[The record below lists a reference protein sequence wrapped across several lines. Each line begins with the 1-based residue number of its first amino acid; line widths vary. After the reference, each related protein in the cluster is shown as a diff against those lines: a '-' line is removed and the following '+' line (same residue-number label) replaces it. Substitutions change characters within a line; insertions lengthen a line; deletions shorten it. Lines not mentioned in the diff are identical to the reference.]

1 MAKETENYN
10 QSITTHLESIDNDR
24 LLKIA
29 NDVASFTKNYNNY
42 LKKQSQDSYFKQII
56 SQSVAQSKTLNKMLE
71 ESVDSKNAQKSFQKK
86 QEQYSERMKD
96 TNQNIIKGLSDIS
109 RSTDDNVKNI
119 DKLNKLTQ
127 EVQKEN
133 AQARLQEL
141 IKDNKRFR
149 LESKYWKELT
159 GGIKGMAAEFHDF
172 KKNPSQWMSEALG
185 DILGKALDKSIDVL
199 KTTLDAGLKAIAKG
213 FGDLKNSI
221 FDMMAEQKRRA
232 ESIAQDFN
240 RDYLEASGALNKSNS
255 AVALLAQR
263 GELDISRTSKN
274 VDVITSKLLR
284 RFGDELKDMSQ
295 EEYNQHFKAY
305 AQLINA
311 GAADKID
318 EIEEIAA
325 GNEKLMSD
333 MIKAET
339 QLAGIRSRQDLRI
352 QKGMEAVIIT
362 AEEAHKLGITYEQS
376 VRANE
381 KNQIFIAKVLASNKE
396 LGVEE
401 VRAFTSLQ
409 KALMSQDFVSNILDD
424 KNVNLSQLIG
434 IDSNQAK
441 KILTSGSDKDRLDFM
456 NRIIQSGAYN
466 EIPALKRMMEEL
478 GFDAQSLNVLSK
490 QGKLKIDDESIKKIT
505 DAQKTD
511 FSEFNAVLLSSGSKI
526 NEEIRTRISMLSAEG
541 IRDENDNLTDFGKI
555 QVETLREFNTFE
567 KLLRENTVSKE
578 KEDIDKARDLYKL
591 MSDYSK
597 GNFEAI
603 KKFST
608 LSEADKKLAKEILDA
623 SMESKR
629 LVEDQI
635 QVSETLSE
643 AQDLG
648 LDKALSGGGLQG
660 LFSGL
665 LDVGMKS
672 AYSPTYQDK
681 LEHFMDNIKK
691 SIEPAVNIFK
701 ELLIDPILDSLHDVI
716 GKLLG
721 EIYVC
726 VQKVYSKISGD
737 TYSKEKEQYDRL
749 KFTSTKDRVMKDVD
763 KLSAG
768 RTVGSEDY
776 MSMLKNIGSTSM
788 EQIESNR
795 NLSTK
800 EKNNLLYYKAI
811 TSKELNSGG
820 TILGS
825 STISGLDLTDE
836 LTRQNIQSMLSRI
849 YFEGDLEN
857 GKIKTRGAEN
867 LNEIM
872 KNSSSVL
879 FNDPEGMIDFLSVD
893 SSIKKSELKSVYG
906 ELKKQVGT
914 EFGNDLNELF
924 GLSGMGKLAGAKYSD
939 AKQILAAYL
948 LLNSG
953 YDLLARKTGVGFF
966 YELVPHHKDANNHF
980 QLRSGTRL
988 LFGEPEYFASGG
1000 VVGATK
1006 GGQHIIV
1013 GEAGHDE
1020 IIIPTDP
1027 AKRERAQELL
1037 RLAEE
1042 NYGLYSQSPDSISDS
1057 LQQKLEEL
1065 LFDIR
1070 ILMIQL
1076 DPMKDAIASQALISA
1091 MGLLKNIDNINNAG
1105 SVSSSQTEEVNIG
1118 GGSYDSSVN
1127 NLSPVGGMPKQTE
1140 EEKIQYDAAVK
1151 ALESWGGGRTK
1162 PAEFIQLF
1170 GPIAREDM
1178 RQSGVP
1184 ASVTLAQAALETGW
1198 GKSAKPDFRN
1208 LFGIKGVGPAGSK
1221 TVWTHEVYNGVRVQ
1235 KQAAFRAYNNYLE
1248 SITDHSNYLRTAKR
1262 KSGVNGLRYGAALGF
1277 PFAPDVF
1284 AEEIHKAG
1292 YATSPTY
1299 SQKLKSIMRTNNM
1312 YAWNLSPDSNAE
1324 QAIGTNPDGSLIYSS
1339 DSKSNMSY
1347 NPSLQSI
1354 PDASGVST
1362 QVDRANKAKLE
1373 NEKKKAEEKQNSF
1386 VKAVKDIEK
1395 KLGTEFS
1402 DKVSKPINIRIS
1414 DDKAFCTTGQP
1425 NCSPDVYGVA

>member
-56 SQSVAQSKTLNKMLE
+56 AQSVAQSKTLNKMLE

-185 DILGKALDKSIDVL
+185 SLLGKALDKSIDVL

-221 FDMMAEQKRRA
+221 FDMMADQKRRA
-232 ESIAQDFN
+232 ESIAQEFN

-441 KILTSGSDKDRLDFM
+441 KILTSGSDKERLDFM

-541 IRDENDNLTDFGKI
+541 IRDEKGNLTDFGKI
-555 QVETLREFNTFE
+555 QVETLKEFNTFE
-567 KLLRENTVSKE
+567 KLLRENTISKE
-578 KEDIDKARDLYKL
+578 KEDIEKARDLYKL

-603 KKFST
+603 KKFSA
-608 LSEADKKLAKEILDA
+608 LSEADKKLAKDILNTSLD
-623 SMESKR
+623 SKK

-635 QVSETLSE
+635 QVSQTLSE

-665 LDVGMKS
+665 LDVGLKS
-672 AYSPTYQDK
+672 AYSPEYQEK
-681 LEHFMDNIKK
+681 LGSFMDNIKK
-691 SIEPAVNIFK
+691 SIEPAVNVFK

-716 GKLLG
+716 GGLLG
-721 EIYVC
+721 DIFVF
-726 VQKVYSKISGD
+726 VKKIYSKFPGTED
-737 TYSKEKEQYDRL
+737 YSKSEEQYDRL
-749 KFTSTKDRVMKDVD
+749 RFTSSKERVLKDID
-763 KLSAG
+763 KVKAG
-768 RTVGSEDY
+768 RVAGSEDY
-776 MSMLKNIGSTSM
+776 MSMLKDIGGVSM
-788 EQIESNR
+788 EQIESNT
-795 NLSTK
+795 NLSRK

-811 TSKELNSGG
+811 TSKELNSGSN
-820 TILGS
+820 ILGKS
-825 STISGLDLTDE
+825 NISGLDLTDQMTSE
-836 LTRQNIQSMLSRI
+836 AIQNMLSEVSI
-849 YFEGDLEN
+849 GYDQAS
-857 GKIKTRGAEN
+857 KTAKTSGAEN
-867 LNEIM
+867 VTEFL
-872 KNSSSVL
+872 KNSSS
-879 FNDPEGMIDFLSVD
+879 I
-893 SSIKKSELKSVYG
+893 
-906 ELKKQVGT
+906 
-914 EFGNDLNELF
+914 FGNDPNAFAEFLAKDKSIDKSKLLSVYDVLDKQIINTATLLKPF
-924 GLSGMGKLAGAKYSD
+924 GLNIVQGDFLHDLVKFSSAKKMLAS
-939 AKQILAAYL
+939 YL
-948 LLNSG
+948 LLKSNL
-953 YDLLARKTGVGFF
+953 DLFGQNIAGVSS
-966 YELVPHHKDANNHF
+966 YSLVPHEANNHF
-980 QLRSGTRL
+980 QYKKYI
-988 LFGEPEYFASGG
+988 FGETEKFASGG

-1027 AKRERAQELL
+1027 AKRDRAQELL

-1042 NYGLYSQSPDSISDS
+1042 NYGLYSQSPDSISGS

-1076 DPMKDAIASQALISA
+1076 DPMRDVLASQALMSA
-1091 MGLLKNIDNINNAG
+1091 MGLLKNIKATNA
-1105 SVSSSQTEEVNIG
+1105 EL
-1118 GGSYDSSVN
+1118 DS
-1127 NLSPVGGMPKQTE
+1127 TIE
-1140 EEKIQYDAAVK
+1140 EESGGATPLLGSPIQGIITSSKI
-1151 ALESWGGGRTK
+1151 
-1162 PAEFIQLF
+1162 
-1170 GPIAREDM
+1170 
-1178 RQSGVP
+1178 
-1184 ASVTLAQAALETGW
+1184 
-1198 GKSAKPDFRN
+1198 
-1208 LFGIKGVGPAGSK
+1208 
-1221 TVWTHEVYNGVRVQ
+1221 
-1235 KQAAFRAYNNYLE
+1235 
-1248 SITDHSNYLRTAKR
+1248 
-1262 KSGVNGLRYGAALGF
+1262 
-1277 PFAPDVF
+1277 
-1284 AEEIHKAG
+1284 
-1292 YATSPTY
+1292 
-1299 SQKLKSIMRTNNM
+1299 
-1312 YAWNLSPDSNAE
+1312 
-1324 QAIGTNPDGSLIYSS
+1324 
-1339 DSKSNMSY
+1339 
-1347 NPSLQSI
+1347 
-1354 PDASGVST
+1354 
-1362 QVDRANKAKLE
+1362 
-1373 NEKKKAEEKQNSF
+1373 
-1386 VKAVKDIEK
+1386 
-1395 KLGTEFS
+1395 
-1402 DKVSKPINIRIS
+1402 
-1414 DDKAFCTTGQP
+1414 
-1425 NCSPDVYGVA
+1425 

>member
-185 DILGKALDKSIDVL
+185 SLLGKALDKSIDVL

-221 FDMMAEQKRRA
+221 FDMMADQKRRA
-232 ESIAQDFN
+232 ESIAQEFN

-352 QKGMEAVIIT
+352 QKGMEAVVIT

-629 LVEDQI
+629 LVENQI

-701 ELLIDPILDSLHDVI
+701 ELLIDPILDSLHDII

-749 KFTSTKDRVMKDVD
+749 KLTSSKERVMKDVD

-800 EKNNLLYYKAI
+800 ERNNLLYYKAV
-811 TSKELNSGG
+811 TSNELNSGSKVLG
-820 TILGS
+820 TSNIGNMDLADQMTAGRIQDILSEVSVGYS
-825 STISGLDLTDE
+825 SEDKKAT
-836 LTRQNIQSMLSRI
+836 
-849 YFEGDLEN
+849 
-857 GKIKTRGAEN
+857 TRGAEN
-867 LNEIM
+867 LEEIL
-872 KNSSSVL
+872 KNSSSIL
-879 FNDPEGMIDFLSVD
+879 GNDPEEFASFLSQD
-893 SSIKKSELKSVYG
+893 KSVDKSKLLSVYKILDDNLLTSIG
-906 ELKKQVGT
+906 LLDV
-914 EFGNDLNELF
+914 F
-924 GLSGMGKLAGAKYSD
+924 GLSGLMDGNLYSLFKYSS
-939 AKQILAAYL
+939 AQKMLASYL
-948 LLNSG
+948 LLKSNL
-953 YDLLARKTGVGFF
+953 DLLAKNYAGFNS
-966 YELVPHHKDANNHF
+966 YSLVPHEANNHF
-980 QLRSGTRL
+980 QYKKYI
-988 LFGEPEYFASGG
+988 FGEAEKFASGG

-1027 AKRERAQELL
+1027 AKRDRAQELL

-1042 NYGLYSQSPDSISDS
+1042 NYGLYSQSPDSISGS

-1076 DPMKDAIASQALISA
+1076 DPMRDVLASQALMYA
-1091 MGLLKNIDNINNAG
+1091 MGLLKNIKATNAELDSTIEEESG
-1105 SVSSSQTEEVNIG
+1105 GATPLLGSPIQGAPGMDAIRKRIVDQALEMSGKPYGTLPKGVPTPPSAFVCNQLVNWAYSHALGAKNYSELLGATKLSQMNTVSGFIDAVGKNFPQAIRARSVSYSDLNGI
-1118 GGSYDSSVN
+1118 
-1127 NLSPVGGMPKQTE
+1127 
-1140 EEKIQYDAAVK
+1140 
-1151 ALESWGGGRTK
+1151 
-1162 PAEFIQLF
+1162 
-1170 GPIAREDM
+1170 
-1178 RQSGVP
+1178 
-1184 ASVTLAQAALETGW
+1184 
-1198 GKSAKPDFRN
+1198 AKPGDMVFTGDRATLQSPYN
-1208 LFGIKGVGPAGSK
+1208 PDKHGHTGLYISNSEWIDASSWMVKGKQLGVGVHTPRKEQKYMLMNFLDQMPLSWYESK
-1221 TVWTHEVYNGVRVQ
+1221 GLLSAEGIED
-1235 KQAAFRAYNNYLE
+1235 E
-1248 SITDHSNYLRTAKR
+1248 STL
-1262 KSGVNGLRYGAALGF
+1262 
-1277 PFAPDVF
+1277 
-1284 AEEIHKAG
+1284 
-1292 YATSPTY
+1292 TSH
-1299 SQKLKSIMRTNNM
+1299 MV
-1312 YAWNLSPDSNAE
+1312 
-1324 QAIGTNPDGSLIYSS
+1324 
-1339 DSKSNMSY
+1339 NMSY
-1347 NPSLQSI
+1347 DPSLQSI